1 MAARPSL
8 FCLIKKGRKKSSSLE
23 ALPCG
28 HHSKKQA
35 VFQKAIASLF
45 VHYGASERINIVEFF
60 TESKTLTLNPWL
72 LKLEAGTLEP

>member
-8 FCLIKKGRKKSSSLE
+8 FCLIKKGRKKSSSLK

-35 VFQKAIASLF
+35 IIHKPIASLF
-45 VHYGASERINIVEFF
+45 VHYAASEQKNNSSISYKGLIKFNL
-60 TESKTLTLNPWL
+60 KTLNQRSVLNP
-72 LKLEAGTLEP
+72 